1 MTMCHFRAQN
11 GPFVLNKFFFVTN
24 DYYYFHLPIGTFH
37 CAKFKKILTGDPES
51 WGCAIFGPKMVD
63 LPQTN
68 FFWKIVNIILI
79 YLLAFFL
86 WKIFK
91 KFFQRIQSYEVA
103 QFWGSNWPIF
113 LNKNFFRKPVDEPC
127 FFHSCLSTCQKW
139 NSDINLLVK
148 YWRLKNTEISFP
160 ESHFWL

>member
-11 GPFVLNKFFFVTN
+11 GPFVLNKFFLLQT
-24 DYYYFHLPIGTFH
+24 IIITF
-37 CAKFKKILTGDPES
+37 
-51 WGCAIFGPKMVD
+51 
-63 LPQTN
+63 
-68 FFWKIVNIILI
+68 I
-79 YLLAFFL
+79 YLLVLFIVQNLRKFLQEIQSHEDAPFLGPKWSICPKQIFFGKLLISFSSTYQPFLL

-127 FFHSCLSTCQKW
+127 FFHSCLSTCQK
-139 NSDINLLVK
+139 
-148 YWRLKNTEISFP
+148 
-160 ESHFWL
+160 